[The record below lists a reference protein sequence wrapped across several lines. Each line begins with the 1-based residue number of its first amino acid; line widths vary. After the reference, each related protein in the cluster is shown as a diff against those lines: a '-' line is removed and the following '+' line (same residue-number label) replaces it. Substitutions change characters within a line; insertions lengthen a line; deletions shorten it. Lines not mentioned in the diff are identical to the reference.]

1 MHGSLCPEKR
11 ICFYTHADI
20 YQKLVREKPYSK
32 ILLYYIFYLTGFVI
46 LEHTV
51 TAKYIIHCPLDDK
64 IPFCEWFLIPYA
76 SWFIPLIGSPLYFLM
91 TDKRGFLK
99 VTFMMFN
106 GMTIGLVIYAIFP
119 NGLNL
124 RPEVTGDNLLCR
136 IAYSPWMDRHSP
148 FREKAN

>member
-1 MHGSLCPEKR
+1 MLTFIK
-11 ICFYTHADI
+11 
-20 YQKLVREKPYSK
+20 KLVWEKPYSK

-46 LEHTV
+46 LKQTV
-51 TAKYIIHCPLDDK
+51 TAQYVIHCPLDDK

-76 SWFIPLIGSPLYFLM
+76 SWFILLIGSPLYFLM
-91 TDKRGFLK
+91 TDKRDFLK

-106 GMTIGLVIYAIFP
+106 GMTISLVIYAIFP

-124 RPEVTGDNLLCR
+124 RPEVTGDNLLCL

-148 FREKAN
+148 FRKKTN

>member
-1 MHGSLCPEKR
+1 MLTFIKKP
-11 ICFYTHADI
+11 
-20 YQKLVREKPYSK
+20 VREKPYSK

-76 SWFIPLIGSPLYFLM
+76 SWLI
-91 TDKRGFLK
+91 
-99 VTFMMFN
+99 
-106 GMTIGLVIYAIFP
+106 
-119 NGLNL
+119 
-124 RPEVTGDNLLCR
+124 LLSL

-148 FREKAN
+148 FRKKTN